1 MSESNKA
8 VFLSYSSQDAAA
20 ALRICEALRSG
31 GIEVWFDQS
40 ELRGGDAWD
49 QKIRRQ
55 IRECALFVPVISA
68 NTAARPEGYFRL
80 EWSLADDRT
89 QKIAR
94 NKPFIVP
101 VCLDATPDSGADVPD
116 SFLRVQWTR
125 LPGGETSAAFSKR
138 ITDLLSPTA
147 AAQPQPSSVPGEYR
161 AGVPNAPRGRRRSLP
176 ANALAIIAFIVVAV
190 AAYFARDKFIS
201 EKHAPA
207 QTSAPVAASSHDT
220 ESSGVDDKSIA
231 VLPFVD
237 MSEKKDQEYFSDGL
251 AEELL
256 GLLTKTPGLHVIART
271 SSFSFKGTTDDIPTI
286 ARKLNVAN
294 ILEGSVRKSGN
305 RLRVTTQLIRARSGE
320 DFWSET
326 YDRELKDV
334 FQVQDE
340 IAGAVVAALK
350 LSLLAS
356 APVASASTTNT
367 ESYTLFLKCAESQR
381 LESRDSTEAG
391 IALCQRAVDL
401 DPNFAPA
408 WALLGDLLREQ
419 FVAFGGNE
427 TYEVARAKAYAAFQR
442 ALALD
447 PKQADAHLGLASLY
461 DQMDFDPAASA
472 AEVARASALEPGN
485 QKILWMQGYDADVQG
500 RFDDALSTFR
510 RALELDPLNAD
521 VVIQVGNTYYRANK
535 LAEAAAAFRSA
546 LAMQPS
552 IGSVHYR
559 LGLVSLARKDPAGAL
574 SEMQMEPDK
583 EFHACGLPMAFDA
596 LGRKGDADA
605 ALVEAE
611 RISATG
617 AAYQIALIY
626 AARGD
631 VDGAIKWLERAYRQ
645 RDAGMLWIKFDP
657 VLQGLRSDARF
668 QALLVKMHLT

>member
-1 MSESNKA
+1 
-8 VFLSYSSQDAAA
+8 
-20 ALRICEALRSG
+20 
-31 GIEVWFDQS
+31 
-40 ELRGGDAWD
+40 
-49 QKIRRQ
+49 
-55 IRECALFVPVISA
+55 
-68 NTAARPEGYFRL
+68 
-80 EWSLADDRT
+80 
-89 QKIAR
+89 
-94 NKPFIVP
+94 
-101 VCLDATPDSGADVPD
+101 
-116 SFLRVQWTR
+116 
-125 LPGGETSAAFSKR
+125 
-138 ITDLLSPTA
+138 
-147 AAQPQPSSVPGEYR
+147 
-161 AGVPNAPRGRRRSLP
+161 
-176 ANALAIIAFIVVAV
+176 
-190 AAYFARDKFIS
+190 
-201 EKHAPA
+201 
-207 QTSAPVAASSHDT
+207 
-220 ESSGVDDKSIA
+220 
-231 VLPFVD
+231 
-237 MSEKKDQEYFSDGL
+237 
-251 AEELL
+251 
-256 GLLTKTPGLHVIART
+256 
-271 SSFSFKGTTDDIPTI
+271 
-286 ARKLNVAN
+286 
-294 ILEGSVRKSGN
+294 
-305 RLRVTTQLIRARSGE
+305 
-320 DFWSET
+320 
-326 YDRELKDV
+326 
-334 FQVQDE
+334 
-340 IAGAVVAALK
+340 
-350 LSLLAS
+350 
-356 APVASASTTNT
+356 
-367 ESYTLFLKCAESQR
+367 
-381 LESRDSTEAG
+381 
-391 IALCQRAVDL
+391 LCQRAVDL

-510 RALELDPLNAD
+510 RARELDPLNAD

-611 RISATG
+611 RSSATG